1 MVGGTANNQAKLY
14 SDIAYFIDEAYKHYK
29 PIGIATSGVPFF
41 NASNAKAGPGIE
53 FSSSNPEFGKAFVN
67 IIAQQRF
74 WNRDIY

>member
-1 MVGGTANNQAKLY
+1 MFLTQGPDSNYKGN
-14 SDIAYFIDEAYKHYK
+14 DI
-29 PIGIATSGVPFF
+29 SGVPFF